1 MILVYQA
8 DENHTRGER
17 VLQVYLGITPR
28 EYRSASRFSRNFAHV
43 AYRIGEGSS
52 LLRQELLMNVRGG
65 LLTIGDRAAPPV
77 NDPKALTAAVL
88 RECSRHSYN
97 GVLLDFEATPRQDLG
112 RFACQL
118 TRELRSIGPLYVP
131 ESYST
136 AVPDAIPLVCTAV
149 SGGSFPAFL
158 QDCAQ
163 RYKGRFALDV
173 QRLRMDFL
181 LPAKS
186 GTGTPLSDEAFQT
199 LFQQEKPSVFF
210 SQDLC
215 ARYFTYLRDG
225 ETHFVLYDDADTIS
239 RKLRTG
245 ASMRLPAAFLM
256 WPEISDI
263 ADRIFRQ

>member
-1 MILVYQA
+1 M
-8 DENHTRGER
+8 
-17 VLQVYLGITPR
+17 QVYLGITPR

-43 AYRIGEGSS
+43 AYRIGEGST

-65 LLTIGDRAAPPV
+65 LLTVGDRSAPPV
-77 NDPKALTAAVL
+77 QDPDALTAAVL
-88 RECSRHSYN
+88 RECGRHGYN
-97 GVLLDFEATPRQDLG
+97 GVLLDFEEAPRSDLG

-118 TRELRSIGPLYVP
+118 ARELRSTGPLYVP
-131 ESYST
+131 EAYIT
-136 AVPDAIPLVCTAV
+136 TVPEAIPLVCTAV
-149 SGGSFPAFL
+149 SGGSFTSFL

-181 LPAKS
+181 LPSQS
-186 GTGTPLSDEAFQT
+186 GTGAPLSQDAFQT
-199 LFQQEKPSVFF
+199 LFQQEQPAVFF

-225 ETHFVLYDDADTIS
+225 QTHFVLYDDADTIS

-245 ASMRLPAAFLM
+245 NSMHLPAAFLM
-256 WPEISDI
+256 WPEVSDL
-263 ADRIFRQ
+263 AERLFRR

>member
-1 MILVYQA
+1 
-8 DENHTRGER
+8 
-17 VLQVYLGITPR
+17 
-28 EYRSASRFSRNFAHV
+28 
-43 AYRIGEGSS
+43 
-52 LLRQELLMNVRGG
+52 MNVRGG
-65 LLTIGDRAAPPV
+65 LLTVGDRSAPPV

-88 RECSRHSYN
+88 RECRRHNYN
-97 GVLLDFEATPRQDLG
+97 GVLLDFEEPLRQDLVC
-112 RFACQL
+112 FACQL
-118 TRELRSIGPLYVP
+118 VGELRAVGPLYVP
-131 ESYST
+131 ESYSA
-136 AVPDAIPLVCTAV
+136 AVPDAIPLICTAV
-149 SGGSFPAFL
+149 SGGSFSSFL

-181 LPAKS
+181 LPAQS
-186 GTGTPLSDEAFQT
+186 GTGTPLSADAFQT
-199 LFQQEKPSVFF
+199 LFQQEDPAVFF

-215 ARYFTYLRDG
+215 ARYFTYLRNG

-263 ADRIFRQ
+263 AERIFHP